1 MRTVN
6 ENLKKFRRF
15 RNMTQQDLATA
26 LNVTVT
32 SVANWERG
40 ASNMGL
46 DIFLQICMILKAT
59 PNQMCGIDECPE
71 LNEFLKEQERIQAEK
86 DKAKRIM
93 AYAKEMEG
101 KLYNQH
107 SNDESDIRKS
117 DS

>member
-1 MRTVN
+1 MKLRTK
-6 ENLKKFRRF
+6 LPLF
-15 RNMTQQDLATA
+15 TS
-26 LNVTVT
+26 VTVLT
-32 SVANWERG
+32 S
-40 ASNMGL
+40 
-46 DIFLQICMILKAT
+46 ILLIAFT
-59 PNQMCGIDECPE
+59 SIYNFRM
-71 LNEFLKEQERIQAEK
+71 QAEK